1 MSAKPYFTFSR
12 LPVLCAAALAF
23 GLLTFG
29 ASAPARADVQI
40 GLDLDYALPIDSIG
54 DGGGGFAL
62 RFGQQL
68 HLPFLVITPEVAFA
82 YHSYSGDG
90 DPATYRGVGGVR
102 VGIGEIFRLGPFA
115 HLGVGH
121 LDLDFASDRAYTG
134 FTYDV
139 GAFFDLTLIPF
150 LNIGVHGAYNQIA
163 FSDDSDEP
171 TFKWLTFGVHG
182 ELIF

>member
-1 MSAKPYFTFSR
+1 MSAQPYFTFSR
-12 LPVLCAAALAF
+12 LLVLCASALAF
-23 GLLTFG
+23 GVLMFG
-29 ASAPARADVQI
+29 MSAPARADVQI

-54 DGGGGFAL
+54 EGGGGFAIRL
-62 RFGQQL
+62 GQQV
-68 HLPFLVITPEVAFA
+68 HLPMVAITPEVAFA
-82 YHSYSGDG
+82 YHSYSGSG
-90 DPATYRGVGGVR
+90 DPATYRGVGGLR

-121 LDLDFASDRAYTG
+121 LDLDFASDPSYTG

-139 GAFFDLTLIPF
+139 GGFFDLTLIPF

-163 FSDDSDEP
+163 FGDEP
-171 TFKWLTFGVHG
+171 TFKWLTFGAHG